1 MKKLRKPA
9 GLLVIILTVNLL
21 LAACSGKPVEVSKN
35 TAGNGEGSSNS
46 TPAATTAEA
55 SKDTPAET
63 PTAAPVNYKYGK
75 IDIPG
80 KDGALCGAPIYIAY
94 EKGFFAEEGFDVNL
108 ISANAEARK
117 IGLNNGTIP
126 IVNGDFQFFP
136 SIENDVKVKVVDGL
150 HNGCIKL
157 LVKKDSPING
167 VKDLKGLKI
176 GVDEIGGTPHQV
188 ASVWLEKNGISAK
201 PEDGEVKFL
210 PFDDGN
216 LEVEALNKGDI
227 DVAALWDPFGSVQ
240 EKTGNYK
247 VIFDLS
253 TDPTF
258 AGKYC
263 CFLYASEKVLDENPE
278 KVAALL
284 RAYHK
289 AQNWIAENPE
299 EAVQTIID
307 GKYSAIEDKELAVEL
322 VKHYQYPSMQEHE
335 MNKHDVGA
343 DVLYFATE
351 LYNIGY
357 LNTNPDE
364 FAKKAYQKVDL
375 TLGQ

>member
-1 MKKLRKPA
+1 MKKLRKLA
-9 GLLVIILTVNLL
+9 SLVALVLALNTI
-21 LAACSGKPVEVSKN
+21 LAACSGTPVSENNPEATKSGATPTGATTKPVEFKF
-35 TAGNGEGSSNS
+35 
-46 TPAATTAEA
+46 
-55 SKDTPAET
+55 
-63 PTAAPVNYKYGK
+63 GK

-80 KDGALCGAPIYIAY
+80 KDGALCGAPIYVAF
-94 EKGFFAEEGFDVNL
+94 EKGYFQEEGFDVTL
-108 ISANAEARK
+108 ISANAETRK

-150 HNGCIKL
+150 HNGCIKF

-176 GVDEIGGTPHQV
+176 GIDEVGGTPHQV

-216 LEVEALNKGDI
+216 LEIEALNKGDI

-240 EKTGNYK
+240 EKTGKYK

-263 CFLYASEKVLDENPE
+263 CFLYASDKVLKDSPE
-278 KVAALL
+278 KIAALL
-284 RAYHK
+284 RAYRK
-289 AQNWIAENPE
+289 AQNWIYENPQE
-299 EAVQTIID
+299 TVQLIID
-307 GKYSAIEDKELAVEL
+307 GKYSAIEDKELAAEL
-322 VKHYQYPSMQEHE
+322 IKQYAYPSTQDRAN
-335 MNKHDVGA
+335 NKQSVESDVT
-343 DVLYFATE
+343 YFSTE

-357 LNTNPDE
+357 LKTKPEE
-364 FAKKAYQKVDL
+364 FIKKAYQNVDV